1 MKTLLLACKYKLREK
16 WIAVFTIEILF
27 LFFICYLV
35 LPIYHWV
42 IEKVF
47 YLTGYIYIVDS
58 KVAQVLRNPWIIA
71 TVILLLLLS
80 GLLFLIEQITVLTL
94 TDAKEQFP
102 VNEWLKSLKRIFSPP
117 GLLLMFF
124 SFFSSLVFHPLYLL
138 LLIQNFRI
146 VEVLKSE
153 LFVGKS
159 GNIILI
165 VLLIFIFLAGLF
177 LLFVDYE
184 YFIRNNTMKEAI
196 SKSIHRIRSNL
207 VPFSYNMIMFHMIII
222 VIVAFCYLAFM
233 FIAFMVLKDSD
244 YYSLRYA
251 QWLTIMDVFNR
262 SILYFYSVG
271 ALTINLVMVT
281 AISSERTGSADPF
294 EMKHDKKIWKSKKKA
309 WYGFLLL
316 TIFVIYVFTHKNLFM
331 GVRLQLGYE
340 TGLERPEVIAHRG
353 NSSITPENTLISVQ
367 SAIDAQ
373 ADRTEIDVQ
382 LSKDG
387 VLVLMHDKTLRRTCN
402 RKGTVADYT
411 YKELREMDA
420 GSWFSDNYANEKI
433 PSLEQVLELS
443 KDNINLLIELKS
455 ITGREEEYAKAIVQL
470 VNDFGM
476 KQQVI
481 IASFHLEELEEI
493 KKLDSGIVTCLI
505 SRVAY
510 GPLVEH
516 ESIDTISINSNFAG
530 SRTIQMFNNTGYSL
544 FVWTVNSKRE
554 IENMKDLRVSGI
566 ITDYPIRTRELLYE
580 DSVPD
585 FIAQVVDNMFRIFR

>member
-1 MKTLLLACKYKLREK
+1 MP
-16 WIAVFTIEILF
+16 VFVIEIVF
-27 LFFICYLV
+27 LFCICYLV

-47 YLTGYIYIVDS
+47 YLTGFMFIVDS
-58 KVAQVLRNPWIIA
+58 NVERVVKNPWIIA
-71 TVILLLLLS
+71 TVLLLLLVS
-80 GLLFLIEQITVLTL
+80 GLLFLMEQITVLTFAD
-94 TDAKEQFP
+94 TREQFP
-102 VNEWLKSLKRIFSPP
+102 VKEWLNSLKRIFTAP

-146 VEVLKSE
+146 VELLKSE
-153 LFVGKS
+153 VFVGEG
-159 GNIILI
+159 GNITLVIILI
-165 VLLIFIFLAGLF
+165 MILLVGLF

-184 YFIRNNTMKEAI
+184 YFVRKYTIKEAFAN
-196 SKSIHRIRSNL
+196 SINRIRKKLLPISFN
-207 VPFSYNMIMFHMIII
+207 IITFHFIII
-222 VIVAFCYLAFM
+222 VIVALCYLAFM
-233 FIAFMVLKDSD
+233 FIAFLVLKNSD

-271 ALTINLVMVT
+271 ALTINFVMVT
-281 AISSERTGSADPF
+281 VVSSETIGSTIHVKGKKLRTT
-294 EMKHDKKIWKSKKKA
+294 KKGWKSEKKA

-316 TIFVIYVFTHKNLFM
+316 SIFIIYVFTHKNLFM

-340 TGLERPEVIAHRG
+340 TGLEQPEIIAHRG
-353 NSSITPENTLISVQ
+353 NSSITPENTLVSVQ

-382 LSKDG
+382 LTKDG
-387 VLVLMHDKTLRRTCN
+387 VLVLMHDNTLRRTCN
-402 RKGTVADYT
+402 RNGKVSDYN
-411 YKELREMDA
+411 YKELSEMDA
-420 GSWFSDNYANEKI
+420 GSWFSDAYANERI

-443 KDNINLLIELKS
+443 KDKINLLIEFKS

-470 VNDFGM
+470 VNDFGV

-481 IASFHLEELEEI
+481 ISSFHLEELEEI

-510 GPLVEH
+510 GPLDEH

-530 SRTIQMFNNTGYSL
+530 SRTIQMFDNRGYSL
-544 FVWTVNSKRE
+544 YVWTVNDKRE
-554 IENMKDLRVSGI
+554 IENMEELRVSGI
-566 ITDYPIRTRELLYE
+566 ITDYPIKAREILYE